1 MFNNMREA
9 WIHDANLLLAAPS
22 TLSRS
27 GVTRE
32 IVGHTYSLA
41 DPRSCWAGG
50 GRKGS
55 QSLGY
60 GFAELLWYLSGSD
73 TMEMLGAYAPSYSK
87 YCNDGRAMG
96 AYGFRWR
103 SNPGI
108 AGKSVRGA
116 LVEVIELLKKNPDD
130 RRAVLAMWDSGDVVE
145 AALGV
150 WNDIPCTLSIQYLIR
165 NNQLHSVVTMRS
177 NDLWLGGVYDPFTFC
192 QLQCLVAA
200 AIGCDV
206 GHYHHRVGSFHMYE
220 KNAEA
225 IAAVLLDES
234 SNGHMEWRAPEI
246 DKGEAINLIYSNA
259 SSPLMDAE
267 FVMRSSGNDILRAIN
282 ILPDSHRWSAT
293 ALKSLHYH
301 LTKRSKP

>member
-9 WIHDANLLLAAPS
+9 WIHDANRLLAAPS
-22 TLSRS
+22 TISRA

-32 IVGHTYSLA
+32 IVGHVYSLS

-73 TMEMLGAYAPSYSK
+73 TMEMLGAYAPSYHK
-87 YCNDGRAMG
+87 YCNDGHAKG

-103 SNPGI
+103 NNPGI
-108 AGKSVRGA
+108 APKSSRGA

-145 AALGV
+145 ATRGV

-206 GHYHHRVGSFHMYE
+206 GNYHHRVGSFHMYE

-225 IAAVLLDES
+225 IASVLLDES
-234 SNGHMEWRAPEI
+234 SHGHMEWCSPII
-246 DKGEAINLIYSNA
+246 DRDEAIALLYSPGESA
-259 SSPLMDAE
+259 LFDAE
-267 FVMRSSGNDILRAIN
+267 FAMRSSPGDFIRAAN
-282 ILPDSHRWSAT
+282 ILPDNHRWSLT
-293 ALKSLHYH
+293 ALKSMHYH
-301 LTKRSKP
+301 LTKKGTK